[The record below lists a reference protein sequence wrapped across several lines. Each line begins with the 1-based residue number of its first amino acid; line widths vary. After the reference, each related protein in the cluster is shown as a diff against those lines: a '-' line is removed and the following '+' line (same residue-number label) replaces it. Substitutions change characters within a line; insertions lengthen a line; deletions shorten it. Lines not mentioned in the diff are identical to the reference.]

1 MPQISGY
8 ALYKDDRGRAR
19 KYFFHDT
26 CPVFKSYSAERKSD
40 FCTKHKLC
48 RVCSNKL
55 NAPGH
60 KKPCAHLQ
68 RFQCKTCLSQGDA
81 EKAATHHTELHRG
94 GKKQTPVNSQ
104 QPAHVNS
111 QLPAPIAPCPASKCC
126 ASISGPSHETCL
138 ELPFIAMAECATSA
152 NVSKLFQSPSSDAA
166 DWEPTSTANVATV
179 IICSTNWI
187 L

>member
-1 MPQISGY
+1 MPQRSGP
-8 ALYKDDRGRAR
+8 LCQTPHKDDRGRAR

-104 QPAHVNS
+104 QHAHVNS
-111 QLPAPIAPCPASKCC
+111 QLPAPIVPQPLAQPPNAVPVSV
-126 ASISGPSHETCL
+126 GQ
-138 ELPFIAMAECATSA
+138 AMRPVWNYYSQQWP
-152 NVSKLFQSPSSDAA
+152 NVQP
-166 DWEPTSTANVATV
+166 
-179 IICSTNWI
+179 
-187 L
+187 